1 MMALSGS
8 ISRWSEKFVLRG
20 DEDGVV
26 NVVSVS
32 RYQRG
37 GGLCRLASP
46 REIKWHTCA
55 LSLAQANAPSIT
67 PIDTDL
73 AFQMRPLSPH

>member
-20 DEDGVV
+20 EEEGVV
-26 NVVSVS
+26 NAVSVS
-32 RYQRG
+32 SYQR

-46 REIKWHTCA
+46 REIKWHACV
-55 LSLAQANAPSIT
+55 LSLAQANAPSFT
-67 PIDTDL
+67 PNGLDL
-73 AFQMRPLSPH
+73 AFQMRPLSHH

>member
-1 MMALSGS
+1 MMALSGK

-32 RYQRG
+32 SYQR

-46 REIKWHTCA
+46 REIKWHACA
-55 LSLAQANAPSIT
+55 LSLAQANAPSFT
-67 PIDTDL
+67 PNDIDL

>member
-20 DEDGVV
+20 EEGGVV
-26 NVVSVS
+26 MGVSVS
-32 RYQRG
+32 SYQR
-37 GGLCRLASP
+37 GGLCRLPRP
-46 REIKWHTCA
+46 RESKWHTRA

>member
-1 MMALSGS
+1 MITLKRNS
-8 ISRWSEKFVLRG
+8 SRWSEKFVLRG
-20 DEDGVV
+20 EEKGVV

-32 RYQRG
+32 SYQR
-37 GGLCRLASP
+37 GGLCRLPRP
-46 REIKWHTCA
+46 RESKWHTRA
-55 LSLAQANAPSIT
+55 LSLANANALSFT

>member
-1 MMALSGS
+1 M
-8 ISRWSEKFVLRG
+8 LRG

-32 RYQRG
+32 SSQR
-37 GGLCRLASP
+37 GGLCRLAPP
-46 REIKWHTCA
+46 RAIKWHACA
-55 LSLAQANAPSIT
+55 LSLGKANAPSLT

-73 AFQMRPLSPH
+73 AFQIGSLGPH

>member
-32 RYQRG
+32 SYQRG
-37 GGLCRLASP
+37 GGYVDWLLPA
-46 REIKWHTCA
+46 K
-55 LSLAQANAPSIT
+55 LSGIRVRCL
-67 PIDTDL
+67 
-73 AFQMRPLSPH
+73 

>member
-20 DEDGVV
+20 EEEGVV

-32 RYQRG
+32 SYQRG
-37 GGLCRLASP
+37 ELCRMASP
-46 REIKWHTCA
+46 RAIKWHACA
-55 LSLAQANAPSIT
+55 LSLAQANAPSLT
-67 PIDTDL
+67 PTDIDL
-73 AFQMRPLSPH
+73 AFQLRPLSPH

>member
-20 DEDGVV
+20 EEEEVV

-32 RYQRG
+32 SYQR
-37 GGLCRLASP
+37 GGLCRLPPLAKLSGMHVRSLKLKP
-46 REIKWHTCA
+46 VHQQA
-55 LSLAQANAPSIT
+55 LRQLT
-67 PIDTDL
+67 
-73 AFQMRPLSPH
+73 

>member
-20 DEDGVV
+20 EEEGVV

-32 RYQRG
+32 SYQR

-46 REIKWHTCA
+46 RNIKWHA
-55 LSLAQANAPSIT
+55 RASSLAVANVPSLT
-67 PIDTDL
+67 PIDIDL
-73 AFQMRPLSPH
+73 AFQIGSLSPH

>member
-20 DEDGVV
+20 EGEKVV
-26 NVVSVS
+26 MGVSVS
-32 RYQRG
+32 SYQR

-46 REIKWHTCA
+46 REIKWHACA
-55 LSLAQANAPSIT
+55 LSLAQANAPSFT
-67 PIDTDL
+67 RIDIDL
-73 AFQMRPLSPH
+73 AFQMRPLSHH

>member
-20 DEDGVV
+20 EGDGVV
-26 NVVSVS
+26 MGVSVS
-32 RYQRG
+32 SYQRG
-37 GGLCRLASP
+37 GLYRLAPP

-55 LSLAQANAPSIT
+55 LSLAQANAPSLT

>member
-32 RYQRG
+32 SYQRG
-37 GGLCRLASP
+37 GLCRMHHP
-46 REIKWHTCA
+46 RKIKWHTCA
-55 LSLAQANAPSIT
+55 LSLAQANAPSFT

>member
-8 ISRWSEKFVLRG
+8 ISRWSGKFVLRG

-32 RYQRG
+32 SYQRG
-37 GGLCRLASP
+37 GGYVDCPPHAKLSGMHVRSLKLKP
-46 REIKWHTCA
+46 VHQQA
-55 LSLAQANAPSIT
+55 LRQLT
-67 PIDTDL
+67 
-73 AFQMRPLSPH
+73 

>member
-32 RYQRG
+32 SYQR
-37 GGLCRLASP
+37 GGLCRLPAP
-46 REIKWHTCA
+46 RKIKWHACA
-55 LSLAQANAPSIT
+55 LSLAQANAPSFT

>member
-32 RYQRG
+32 SYQRG
-37 GGLCRLASP
+37 ELCRLASP
-46 REIKWHTCA
+46 REIKWHACA
-55 LSLAQANAPSIT
+55 LSLAQANAPSFT
-67 PIDTDL
+67 PNDIDL
-73 AFQMRPLSPH
+73 AFQMRHLSHH

>member
-20 DEDGVV
+20 EEEGVV

-32 RYQRG
+32 SYQQ
-37 GGLCRLASP
+37 GGLCRLAPP
-46 REIKWHTCA
+46 RKIKWHACA
-55 LSLAQANAPSIT
+55 LSLAQANAPSSV
-67 PIDTDL
+67 PIGTDL
-73 AFQMRPLSPH
+73 AFQMHPLSHH